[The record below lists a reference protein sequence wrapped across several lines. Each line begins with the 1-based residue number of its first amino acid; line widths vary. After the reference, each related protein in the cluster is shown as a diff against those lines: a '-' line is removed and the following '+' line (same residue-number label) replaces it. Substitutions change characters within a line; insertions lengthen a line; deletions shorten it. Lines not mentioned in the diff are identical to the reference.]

1 MGLSYFYKK
10 TNRNEKK
17 FAKNYGSYI
26 SCNYQ

>member
-1 MGLSYFYKK
+1 MGLPISTQK